1 MIILQLL
8 KFKFI
13 KFVLVMQRGG
23 KMPMTN
29 IGTHNIDTQ
38 LSRQN
43 SSCKAALK
51 PAVVQGCENLYTISN
66 TRKLATLTLMCD
78 FLYFHIFLVAQ
89 LSFSDSDCQ
98 EIAYINN
105 SEVDNYSE
113 MGTDTSDL
121 ESKCRKSCIYNCS
134 I

>member
-1 MIILQLL
+1 
-8 KFKFI
+8 
-13 KFVLVMQRGG
+13 MQRGG
-23 KMPMTN
+23 KMPMTKQIISSEYN

-51 PAVVQGCENLYTISN
+51 PAVVQGCENLYTIRN

-78 FLYFHIFLVAQ
+78 FFYFHIFLVAQ

-113 MGTDTSDL
+113 NGTDTSDL